1 MSNIKIVATVVLKA
15 EKRDELLAVFG
26 RLVELSRQE
35 AGNLRYD
42 LHQDIQNPNRVV
54 FFENWR
60 DQAAIDAHNATEHF
74 QGFLKAIEG
83 NVENVDIILM
93 SDVSHNPQ

>member
-15 EKRDELLAVFG
+15 EKRDELLAGFG

-83 NVENVDIILM
+83 NVENVDIILL

>member
-1 MSNIKIVATVVLKA
+1 MSHIKIVATVVLKA